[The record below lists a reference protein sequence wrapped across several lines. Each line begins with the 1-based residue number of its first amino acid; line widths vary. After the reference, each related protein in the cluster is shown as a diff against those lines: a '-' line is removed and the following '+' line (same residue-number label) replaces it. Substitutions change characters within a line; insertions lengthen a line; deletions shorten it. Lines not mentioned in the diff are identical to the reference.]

1 MKLVKRLWNDEA
13 GFVFSVELMLVA
25 TIAVIGLLA
34 GMTAV
39 RDAVVSELSDL
50 AGAVQEVNHNYA
62 YYGVTG
68 HSAATA
74 GAEYIDTTDFCDDAD
89 DPNPIGLDNC
99 IVIDQFQVNEED
111 PTIPSGT

>member
-1 MKLVKRLWNDEA
+1 MMLVKKLWNDEA

-34 GMTAV
+34 GLTAV
-39 RDAVVSELSDL
+39 RDAAVSELSDV
-50 AGAVQEVNHNYA
+50 AGAIQEVNQNYE

-68 HSAATA
+68 HSGATA
-74 GAEYIDTTDFCDDAD
+74 GSQFLDTTDFCDDPD
-89 DPNPIGLDNC
+89 DTDPLGLDNC
-99 IVIDQFQVNEED
+99 IVIDQFQVNEDD